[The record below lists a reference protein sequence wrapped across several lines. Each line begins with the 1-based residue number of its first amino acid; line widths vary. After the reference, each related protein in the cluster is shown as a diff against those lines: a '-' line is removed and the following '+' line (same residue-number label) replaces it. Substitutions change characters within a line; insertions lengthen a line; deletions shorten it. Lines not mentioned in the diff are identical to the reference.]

1 MIWCLIL
8 SKSAD
13 WLRRTAARRKE
24 KVELLDAAVI
34 GAGLSGM
41 YQIHRLQALGLASQG
56 FEAGADV
63 GGTWYWNRYPG
74 ARFDSES
81 YSYGY
86 SFSAEVLREWN
97 WSEHF
102 SPQPETL
109 RYCNFVA
116 DKLNLRKHF
125 RFGMRLVSARFS
137 DGENA
142 WSLEF
147 DNGETVR
154 CRILVTA
161 VGPLSAPV
169 MPELSG
175 LETFAGEVQH
185 TGLWPKGEVAVKGR
199 RIGVIGTGAT
209 GVQVI
214 QEVAKTAGHLTVFQ
228 RTPNWCAPLNNRPI
242 SAPEQASI
250 KASYDRIF
258 RLCNETANGF
268 MHDADPRKALE
279 ASAEEREAFWEKLY
293 SEPGFGI
300 WLANYSD
307 ILVDQTANDLI
318 SAFMARKIRERVRD
332 PVTAAKLI
340 PGNHGFGT
348 RRVPM
353 ETNYYEAYN
362 QANVDLVDL
371 SETPIECATPNGLIT
386 AAGEVELDLL
396 ILATGFDAVRGA
408 LDRIDIVGVNG
419 VRLKDRW
426 DDGPVT
432 YLGLAVSGF
441 PNLLTLV
448 GPHNSATFCNI
459 PRCIEQNVDW
469 VTDAIRYMAAHG
481 YRRIEATREAEEE
494 WTSHV
499 FEVAQGLLM
508 TKTRSW
514 FMGLNANIQ
523 GRDKPRLLVY
533 AGGAPRYRE
542 RCDAVAAQGYAGFQ
556 LT

>member
-1 MIWCLIL
+1 M
-8 SKSAD
+8 
-13 WLRRTAARRKE
+13 
-24 KVELLDAAVI
+24 LDVAVI
-34 GAGLSGM
+34 GAGMSGM
-41 YQIHRLQALGLASQG
+41 YQAYRLRELGLSFQG
-56 FEAGADV
+56 FEAGSDV

-86 SFSAEVLREWN
+86 SFSEEVLQQWS

-116 DKLNLRKHF
+116 DKFDLRKHF
-125 RFGMRLVSARFS
+125 RFNTRLTAARF
-137 DGENA
+137 DGEKNA

-147 DNGETVR
+147 EDGEVAQ

-161 VGPLSAPV
+161 VGPLSAPIK
-169 MPELSG
+169 PNLPG
-175 LETFAGEVQH
+175 LETFKGEVHH
-185 TGLWPKGEVAVKGR
+185 TGLWPKEEVAIEGR
-199 RIGVIGTGAT
+199 RVGVIGTGAT

-242 SAPEQASI
+242 TATEQGGI
-250 KASYDRIF
+250 KASYESIF
-258 RLCNETANGF
+258 RLCHETTNGF
-268 MHDADPRKALE
+268 MHDADRRKALE
-279 ASAEEREAFWEKLY
+279 VSAEEREALWEELY
-293 SEPGFGI
+293 GEPGFGI
-300 WLANYSD
+300 WLANFSD
-307 ILVDQTANDLI
+307 ILIDETANDMI
-318 SAFMARKIRERVRD
+318 SEFIAKKIRSRVHD
-332 PVTAAKLI
+332 PVTADKLI
-340 PGNHGFGT
+340 PKNHGFGT

-353 ETNYYEAYN
+353 ETNYYEVYN
-362 QANVDLVDL
+362 QANVVLVDL
-371 SETPIECATPNGLIT
+371 SETPIERITPNGVMT
-386 AAGEVELDLL
+386 ATGEVELDLL

-408 LDRIDIVGVNG
+408 LDRIEVRGEHGVM
-419 VRLKDRW
+419 LKERW
-426 DDGPVT
+426 AEGPVT

-469 VTDAIRYMAAHG
+469 VTDVIRYMKAHE
-481 YRRIEATREAEEE
+481 YNRIEATPEAEKE
-494 WTSHV
+494 WTAHV
-499 FEVAQGLLM
+499 LDVADGLLL

-514 FMGLNANIQ
+514 FMGLNSNIE
-523 GRDKPRLLVY
+523 GRDKPQLLVY
-533 AGGAPRYRE
+533 TGGAPRYRE
-542 RCDAVAAQGYAGFQ
+542 RCDEVAAHGYAGFK